1 MRNKRAMLLA
11 VVLLLIGNS
20 FVIAL
25 AAPLERVNT
34 RITDFTVTKRDG
46 TIPTGASIPQIR

>member
-25 AAPLERVNT
+25 AAPLERVDT